1 MNWEVSYS
9 SSQHLISTDSQ
20 RPPVD
25 TERVATAFV
34 QYRREHFGRCDIH
47 TTNHDADQYRII
59 RFSLH
64 QSTLQI
70 TLKTQVGLHA
80 ILSLQEICNLRCWN
94 GAATVDDVRRSHSA
108 SEMLLNQSISE
119 SFLSFLRPI
128 FYQCI
133 ERMDGDAM
141 QWWMDGW
148 MDGQVPNTENK
159 TQASRLRGKTKQKR
173 NAFESDLLCI
183 SSLYAALK

>member
-148 MDGQVPNTENK
+148 MDRCRIPITKHRPPGCVEKQNK
-159 TQASRLRGKTKQKR
+159 KR